1 MTTESDRKPER
12 SRFNRTVKLFVWFFL
27 LSLILFFVGGNI
39 LWEINSRTS
48 AVVLRQSDC
57 ADHLHRFGHEL
68 LEYGVAHPEA
78 VTPDRTVPD
87 VIRAALRN
95 GELDEKHLCCA
106 RDGRSYLV
114 FPAPASVL
122 RLEME
127 PEHVPIVMD
136 RPDAHEEGVFVTTA
150 YRLIRGKDPANVRVL
165 YSDGLLEVVCREEA
179 ERLVSAYSP
188 RPIEIVPEA
197 RNEVEP

>member
-1 MTTESDRKPER
+1 MTTETDRKPER
-12 SRFNRTVKLFVWFFL
+12 SRFNRTVKIFVCLFL

-39 LWEINSRTS
+39 LWKIDMRNT
-48 AVVLRQSDC
+48 AVVLRSSDC
-57 ADHLHRFGHEL
+57 ADHLHRLGHEL
-68 LEYGVAHPEA
+68 LEYGLAHPEA

-122 RLEME
+122 RLEKE

-150 YRLIRGKDPANVRVL
+150 YRLIREKDPANVRVL
-165 YSDGLLEVVCREEA
+165 YSDGTLEVVSREEA
-179 ERLVSAYSP
+179 ERLVSSYSP
-188 RPIEIVPEA
+188 RPIEIAPETQ
-197 RNEVEP
+197 NEAEP